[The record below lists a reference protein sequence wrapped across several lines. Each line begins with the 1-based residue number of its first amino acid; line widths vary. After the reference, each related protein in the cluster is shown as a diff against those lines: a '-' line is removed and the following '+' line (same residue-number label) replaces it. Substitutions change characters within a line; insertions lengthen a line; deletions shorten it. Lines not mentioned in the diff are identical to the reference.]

1 MKQHLQGIDKLPD
14 HLAVIMDG
22 NGRWARARNLPRRE
36 GHRAGIEAARR
47 LVTNCAEIGLTH
59 LTVYTFSKE
68 NWARPE
74 TEVRFLFD
82 LLVDFLTKET
92 DRLLMKNNVRLHVL
106 GETAPLPLAARKAL
120 GHALKK
126 SAANTGLTL
135 NLALNYSGRDEIVR
149 AARKIVHDGLEAE
162 EIDQDAVS
170 ARLDTAGQPDPD
182 LIIRTSGEH
191 RLSGYLL
198 FQAAYAELHFTD
210 TLWPD
215 FDDRHLAAALQD
227 FARRTRR
234 FGRTGE
240 QLDEPDQPG

>member
-182 LIIRTSGEH
+182 LIIRTSGEV
-191 RLSGYLL
+191 RLSNFLL
-198 FQAAYAELHFTD
+198 WQGAYSEYYSTPTF
-210 TLWPD
+210 WPD
-215 FDDRHLAAALQD
+215 FGREALIEAIKV
-227 FARRTRR
+227 FNERERR
-234 FGRTGE
+234 FGLTSD
-240 QLDEPDQPG
+240 QLDD